1 MDEHSIEHL
10 TARVQELEQQL
21 ELQRIELETA
31 KEDLH
36 SFTYKISHDLHA
48 PLRAISNYIQMI
60 RSDYSTQPLDENGQR
75 MVSRVVSNTEE
86 MKNMLDGLLEFVRIE
101 KKEMNSKPLQMTS
114 LVKEICKNMQEQFPE
129 RKLLFHVDEL
139 IEGYGDEELIQ
150 KVCRQLIAN
159 AVKFTSQKEE
169 ARIEIFSEEKEGQ
182 TVYAI
187 KDNGDGFDMSYYTKL
202 FGVFQRL
209 HHKSDFE
216 GIGIGLAIVSKIIA
230 RHKGKVWAEGKVKE
244 GAVFYFSLPER
255 NTYQ

>member
-1 MDEHSIEHL
+1 MNMEEHSIERL
-10 TARVQELEQQL
+10 MVRVHELEQ
-21 ELQRIELETA
+21 ELAEQKLALETA

-60 RSDYSTQPLDENGQR
+60 SSDYSTKPLDENGQR

-86 MKNMLDGLLEFVRIE
+86 MRSMLDGLLEFVRIE
-101 KKEMNSKPLQMTS
+101 KKEINKKPIAMTS
-114 LVKEICKNMQEQFPE
+114 LIKEICQNMQQQFPE
-129 RKLLFHVDEL
+129 RKLVFEVHEL
-139 IEGYGDEELIQ
+139 AQGYGDEEMIQ

-169 ARIEIFSEEKEGQ
+169 ASIEIFSEEKEGQ
-182 TVYAI
+182 TVYVI
-187 KDNGDGFDMSYYTKL
+187 KDNGDGFDMSYYGKL

-216 GIGIGLAIVSKIIA
+216 GIGIGLAMVSKIIA
-230 RHKGKVWAEGKVKE
+230 RHKGKVWAEAKVKQ
-244 GAVFYFSLPER
+244 GATFYFSLP
-255 NTYQ
+255 QL